1 MPEPRTT
8 AIAVW
13 AEPARAWTVS
23 VLQAAGNT
31 LSRGF
36 VWAGDTAQEFGALLS
51 TLMGPAVVSAYAL
64 ALWSLAAN
72 LGWTDTFVF
81 SSGPLSNWLVWFG
94 IALLINVAAGILRR
108 RTQSEN
114 QS

>member
-1 MPEPRTT
+1 MPESRTT

-23 VLQAAGNT
+23 VLQSAGNT
-31 LSRGF
+31 LSRGLA
-36 VWAGDTAQEFGALLS
+36 WAGDTAQEFGALLS
-51 TLMGPAVVSAYAL
+51 ALMGPAVVSAYAL

-81 SSGPLSNWLVWFG
+81 ATGPLSNWLVWSA
-94 IALLINVAAGILRR
+94 IALSVNLAAGILKR